1 MIAKVISCCVAL
13 IFGASALAAATPP
26 AAAAT
31 PPAAAAAPP
40 ALTAKFDAATA
51 YGVPG
56 VVLPAGSF
64 TISVLDHLSD
74 RYIVQVKDQAGDVL
88 ATFLGLPSKAPGKPA
103 DGKVSWASG
112 PKGVSYLKGWNFRPA
127 GVNLEFVYPK
137 DDAVA
142 IAQANNTAVAAIDP
156 ASDGLL
162 TAHPKDLSPQVLQ
175 IVTLWLLTPTRVG
188 ANHAAGITAKRYA
201 QAVPAAP
208 VVASGAPEAGAGA
221 PVPPANQV
229 ASVDPHRRPALRAMH
244 ALPHTAS
251 DLGWF
256 YLVGMIALVGAAGL
270 RALAVRA
277 GVASAARDGVL

>member
-1 MIAKVISCCVAL
+1 MIARLVSCCVAL
-13 IFGASALAAATPP
+13 IVAASALTAV
-26 AAAAT
+26 
-31 PPAAAAAPP
+31 AAPP
-40 ALTAKFDAATA
+40 ELTAKFDSSNS

-56 VVLPAGSF
+56 VVLPPGSF
-64 TISVLDHLSD
+64 TINVLDHLSD

-88 ATFLGLPSKAPGKPA
+88 ATFLGLPSKAATKPA

-112 PKGVSYLKGWNFRPA
+112 PKGVSYLKGWNFRQA

-162 TAHPKDLSPQVLQ
+162 AAHPKELSQQDLQ

-188 ANHAAGITAKRYA
+188 ANHTASIGAKKYA
-201 QAVPAAP
+201 QAGAEMASAPAPATAPSPAPAPAAS
-208 VVASGAPEAGAGA
+208 ASAAPQT
-221 PVPPANQV
+221 PPANQV
-229 ASVDPHRRPALRAMH
+229 ASVETHRRPALRAMH

-251 DLGWF
+251 NLGWF
-256 YLVGMIALVGAAGL
+256 YLVGMFALVGAFGL
-270 RALAVRA
+270 RMTRTA
-277 GVASAARDGVL
+277 

>member
-1 MIAKVISCCVAL
+1 MITKIISSCMVL
-13 IFGASALAAATPP
+13 LFSATAMI

-31 PPAAAAAPP
+31 PE
-40 ALTAKFDAATA
+40 LSAKFDSPSA

-56 VVLPAGSF
+56 VVLPPGSF

-74 RYIVQVKDQAGDVL
+74 RYIVQVKDQSGDKL
-88 ATFLGLPSKAPGKPA
+88 ATFLALPGKSASQSA

-112 PKGVSYLKGWNFRPA
+112 SKGVLYLKGWNFRPA

-162 TAHPKDLSPQVLQ
+162 TAHPKDLSPQDLQ

-188 ANHAAGITAKRYA
+188 ANHAAGIAAKRYS
-201 QAVPAAP
+201 QAAPAATE
-208 VVASGAPEAGAGA
+208 VASTTPEAAASPA
-221 PVPPANQV
+221 PPTPPANQV
-229 ASVDPHRRPALRAMH
+229 ASVQPHRRPALRAMH

-251 DLGWF
+251 NLAWF
-256 YLVGMIALVGAAGL
+256 YLVGAFALVGAVG
-270 RALAVRA
+270 VRK
-277 GVASAARDGVL
+277 ARTC